1 MMSIKHPHQQ
11 QIRSNHM
18 TWLPSAALTGLLLAS
33 GAALAETADADSMM
47 ARLQQDAPR
56 NWGKWG
62 DGDQIG
68 ALNYLDEAQARRAA
82 AAVRSGRRF
91 MLQVPMTHGDGPVFP
106 GRIPTQHFMASDES
120 AYSSLKIEPMPGGMK
135 ASDDVVFMFLQ
146 GTTHVDALAHA
157 WYGDQVYGGVSAD
170 STIHGHTH
178 ADIGALADHGIVG
191 RGVLLDV
198 GRHLGSEGSEG
209 EGGRLPPDTC
219 VHLADIQA
227 TAEAQNVTLE
237 KRDILILRTGSIAR
251 FYEEA
256 PDHAWNAMNEPGLCY
271 SMELLDWLHEM
282 EIPAITADNIAVE
295 RVAQDIEGETFII
308 PLHGAL
314 MRDLG
319 IILTEI
325 AWLEDLAA
333 DSAADGQYTFMYI
346 AAPLKMEGG
355 TGSPVNPVAIK

>member
-1 MMSIKHPHQQ
+1 MSTHPQPHLQ
-11 QIRSNHM
+11 
-18 TWLPSAALTGLLLAS
+18 TPSFRRTCAGLLLS
-33 GAALAETADADSMM
+33 LGVGLTGSVGAESLMET
-47 ARLQQDAPR
+47 LQQDAPN

-62 DGDQIG
+62 EDDEVG
-68 ALNYLDEAQARRAA
+68 AINYLDEAQVLRAA

-106 GRIPTQHFMASDES
+106 GRTPTQHFMTGDES
-120 AYSSLKIEPMPGGMK
+120 SYSSRKAEPMPGGMK
-135 ASDDVVFMFLQ
+135 GSDDVVFMFLQ

-170 STIHGHTH
+170 STVHGHAH
-178 ADIGALADHGIVG
+178 ADVGALGERGIVG

-198 GRHLGSEGSEG
+198 GRHLGGSQ
-209 EGGRLPPDTC
+209 GRLAPDTC
-219 VHLADIQA
+219 VHLPDLKA
-227 TAEAQNVTLE
+227 TAEAQGVTIE
-237 KRDILILRTGSIAR
+237 PRDILILRTGSIAR

-256 PDHAWNAMNEPGLCY
+256 PDHPWNAMNEPGLCY
-271 SMELLDWLHEM
+271 SSELLTWLHAM

-295 RVAQDIEGETFII
+295 RVMQEIDGELLAI

-319 IILTEI
+319 IVITEI
-325 AWLEDLAA
+325 AWLEDLAE
-333 DSAADGQYTFMYI
+333 DSAADGQYTFMYL
-346 AAPLKMEGG
+346 AAPLKIVGG